1 MLNIHTLP
9 LLLGIS
15 VASSLDPRQS
25 GQAQEPCAE
34 LSDLAQDNDTL
45 LPADLALSCLRS
57 VPLFKDEDALQLA
70 GLKVFLEFQSDLDY
84 YGEQMPP
91 GWIYPAV
98 NLTSSLEELTQKLED
113 DFYENEYDFQLDL
126 YKLVSSAYDGHLVY
140 VPDIVGVFQFLRVKS
155 VADRSSSRGIQSED
169 LFSLMSVVQG
179 DDELPSVFAYDDLDA
194 MQDEKDAGYEPS
206 SIEQINGEDVES
218 WLNSYASQN
227 GRSRDPDANYNSLF
241 QNLPGN
247 GSIAA
252 GGDAFGYSILYQG
265 TETILG
271 FTNGTN
277 RSVSTVAALASNQ
290 TLEGVTDGRTFFQRF
305 CNTTYEEKV
314 LQLLQ
319 DSGTDPSNTTRPTT
333 TTQVPYEPV
342 STQYLAPTND
352 AFPSPIIASLDGNI
366 AGYFPGDQLEDLAV
380 LSIPS
385 FLSLQAGS
393 VEFENAVRQT
403 LATANANNKTKLV
416 IDLRGNGGGSTFL
429 AYDLFLQLFP
439 SQTPYGAGTYRQ
451 QQLFNFTGS
460 TLSSNTDA
468 LAPQAVNDELYI
480 ASFPFDYRSALDAKG
495 NPFESWDSLYDGNEN
510 DAGAWTS
517 LVRYNLTE
525 VSDLSVPILGYGNDT
540 MFQRQTFDADNIVM
554 LTDGTCAST
563 CAIFSEFM
571 KSQAGVKSVA
581 VGGRKQT
588 GPMQA
593 VGGTKGSRV
602 LGMAQLYS
610 LVTSAAQAAS
620 PEDQLRLLNSFDTD
634 EGNLLTATTKALDR
648 AAPGSDLIVQAGVNF
663 RNNIRK
669 GDDTLTPLQFIYEAA
684 DCRFFYTPEM
694 YARQEAI
701 WERVYQWAWGN
712 EENICIEGSS
722 GRDSS
727 KNGTSY
733 YGTDLPGNAGN
744 FFGGN
749 NTIFPRDSLSL
760 AAENGTETS
769 SGGSSSGTSTESSGE
784 SSQDGSNGGN
794 GQDSE
799 NGASVLLASRAV
811 GEHVSLNTGW
821 RFSRFETNPDGVIYD
836 YRPDLENLTDATVLK
851 PWILPTANRYIPDP
865 ANHFETPEGPPPV
878 EVPYAQI
885 SFDDSSWELVNVPH
899 DWAIDGPFYT
909 DEEDPVVG
917 GGMGRLPIQGVGWY
931 RQTVHIDQSDVGK
944 AISLDIEGAMSYAM
958 VWVNGDLNGGWPY
971 PYNSFS
977 LDLSSNLKYGE
988 DNLIAIRLDNPNE
1001 SARWYPGAGLYRNVY
1016 LTKTNPAQIGRYGTY
1031 LTTSDITDDS
1041 ATVNVIVQV
1050 ENAGARSAHVQVV
1063 TDIYSV
1069 EQHGRPCKVAQ
1080 SSPSSAKLSPGG
1092 HAAVDQTIRLPDPR
1106 LWGPRPEQTPN
1117 LYTAVTRLY
1126 AGHKAIDQYSTE
1138 FGIRS
1143 VVFDPNQGLLIN
1155 GYHVPVQGV
1164 NLHHDLGAQGAAFNT
1179 RAAER
1184 QLETL
1189 QEMGFNALRT
1199 AHNPPAREVLTLAD
1213 RMGIVV
1219 MDEIFDTWEY
1229 NKTDNDF
1236 HLIFPEWHE
1245 PDLRNFIRRDHNH
1258 PSIVAWSYGNEVI
1271 DQTLNETGPVLS
1283 RKLREIVSEEDS
1295 TRLST
1300 ASVNSAKASWP
1311 FPETLEIISLNYQ
1324 GQGIRTGPQYSNLS
1338 GIITPPVYP
1347 DFHST
1352 LPKKPILSSET
1363 SATVDTRGTYIFP
1376 VVDADSA
1383 PANESSG
1390 TDPED
1395 GFVSAYGLYTANFGA
1410 SPDKTF
1416 ASLDRNPYVAGEFV
1430 WAGID
1435 YLGEPT
1441 PFYTSRSS
1449 YFGIVDLAGFPKD
1462 RYYQYQARWRPG
1474 LPVAHILPHW
1484 NWSGRE
1490 GEVTPVHVFSEADEA
1505 ELFLNGRS
1513 QGRMVRGEYEYRFR
1527 WDEVRYE
1534 PGTLFVQTYRN
1545 GGAWANDTV
1554 CTTSEPSDLRLM
1566 ADRSEIEGDGADLA
1580 FVTLEV
1586 VDAHGHVVP
1595 TAANNVTFALDGPGE
1610 IVATDN
1616 GDPTSFVAFS
1626 SLTREAFS
1634 GKALAIV
1641 RAHAGVHGLLKLVA
1655 TSEGLDAGHV
1665 PIKVR

>member
-1 MLNIHTLP
+1 MALP
-9 LLLGIS
+9 KHITRKSPTEDPALG
-15 VASSLDPRQS
+15 S

-34 LSDLAQDNDTL
+34 LSDLAQDNDTF

-98 NLTSSLEELTQKLED
+98 NLTSTLEELTQKLED

-155 VADRSSSRGIQSED
+155 VAGRSSNRSIQSED

-194 MQDEKDAGYEPS
+194 MQDEEDAEYTPS
-206 SIEQINGEDVES
+206 SIGQINGEDVES

-252 GGDAFGYSILYQG
+252 GGDQFGYSILYQG
-265 TETILG
+265 NETILG

-277 RSVSTVAALASNQ
+277 RTVSTVAALASNQ
-290 TLEGVTDGRTFFQRF
+290 TLEGVTDGESFFQRF
-305 CNTTYEEKV
+305 CNITYNEK
-314 LQLLQ
+314 LQQ
-319 DSGTDPSNTTRPTT
+319 FAASPANTTTPTT

-342 STQYLAPTND
+342 STQRLAPTND
-352 AFPSPIIASLDGNI
+352 AFPSPVIKSVDGNI
-366 AGYFPGDQLEDLAV
+366 AGYFPDDNLEDLAV
-380 LSIPS
+380 LSVPS
-385 FLSLQAGS
+385 FLGTQAGV

-460 TLSSNTDA
+460 ALSANEDLLSTVA
-468 LAPQAVNDELYI
+468 GSDELSI
-480 ASFPFDYRSALDAKG
+480 AWFPFNYRVALDAQG
-495 NPFESWDSLYDGNEN
+495 RPFESWDSLYDGPESNIR
-510 DAGAWTS
+510 APTS
-517 LVRYNLTE
+517 LVRHNLTE
-525 VSDLSVPILGYGNDT
+525 VSEDAVPIFGYGNDT
-540 MFQRQTFDADNIVM
+540 MSQPQTFAAENIVM

-571 KSQAGVKSVA
+571 KTQVGVKSVT

-593 VGGTKGSRV
+593 VGGTKGSR
-602 LGMAQLYS
+602 LMGMGQLYYIVLIAS
-610 LVTSAAQAAS
+610 QYAA
-620 PEDQLRLLNSFDTD
+620 PGDRLRLLNSFDTD
-634 EGNLLTATTKALDR
+634 EGNVLSAATKAIDR
-648 AAPGSDLIVQAGVNF
+648 AAPGSDLLAQAGVNF
-663 RNNIRK
+663 RNNIRQ

-701 WERVYQWAWGN
+701 WERVYQWAWGD
-712 EENICIEGSS
+712 EENVCIEGSS

-727 KNGTSY
+727 SNGTSY
-733 YGTDLPGNAGN
+733 YGTDLPDNAGN

-760 AAENGTETS
+760 AAENGTQTS
-769 SGGSSSGTSTESSGE
+769 SGGSSSGTSIGSSGE
-784 SSQDGSNGGN
+784 SSQDGN
-794 GQDSE
+794 
-799 NGASVLLASRAV
+799 
-811 GEHVSLNTGW
+811 
-821 RFSRFETNPDGVIYD
+821 
-836 YRPDLENLTDATVLK
+836 ATVLK

-865 ANHFETPEGPPPV
+865 ANHFETPEGLPPV
-878 EVPYAQI
+878 EVPYAQT
-885 SFDDSSWELVNVPH
+885 SFDDSSWKLVSVPH

-931 RQTVHIDQSDVGK
+931 RQTIYIDRSDAGK
-944 AISLDIEGAMSYAM
+944 VISLDIEGAMSYAM
-958 VWVNGDLNGGWPY
+958 VWINGDLIGGWPY

-1016 LTKTNPAQIGRYGTY
+1016 LTKTNPAHIGRYGTY
-1031 LTTSDITDDS
+1031 ITTSDITDDS

-1050 ENAGARSAHVQVV
+1050 ENAGGRPAHVQVV

-1092 HAAVDQTIRLPDPR
+1092 HAAVDQIIRLPNPR

-1164 NLHHDLGAQGAAFNT
+1164 NLHHDLGALGAAFNT

-1245 PDLRNFIRRDHNH
+1245 PDLRNFIRRDRNH

-1271 DQTLNETGPVLS
+1271 DQTLNETGPLLS
-1283 RKLREIVSEEDS
+1283 RKLRDIVSEEDS

-1311 FPETLEIISLNYQ
+1311 FPETLDIISLNYQ

-1338 GIITPPVYP
+1338 GIITLPVYP

-1352 LPKKPILSSET
+1352 LPEKPIWSSET
-1363 SATVDTRGTYIFP
+1363 AATVDTRGTYIFP

-1462 RYYQYQARWRPG
+1462 RYYQYQARWRPD

-1484 NWSGRE
+1484 NWPARE

-1513 QGRMVRGEYEYRFR
+1513 QGRIVRGEYEYRFK
-1527 WDEVRYE
+1527 WDEVKYE

-1545 GGAWANDTV
+1545 GGAWANDTI
-1554 CTTSEPSDLRLM
+1554 CTTSEPAALRLV
-1566 ADRSEIEGDGADLA
+1566 ADRSEIEADGADLA
-1580 FVTLEV
+1580 FVTVEIL
-1586 VDAHGHVVP
+1586 DGHGRVVP

-1616 GDPTSFVAFS
+1616 GDPASFVAFS

-1641 RAHAGVHGLLKLVA
+1641 RANTDAQGLLKIAA
-1655 TSEGLDAGHV
+1655 TSEGLNAGHV
-1665 PIKVR
+1665 MVKAR